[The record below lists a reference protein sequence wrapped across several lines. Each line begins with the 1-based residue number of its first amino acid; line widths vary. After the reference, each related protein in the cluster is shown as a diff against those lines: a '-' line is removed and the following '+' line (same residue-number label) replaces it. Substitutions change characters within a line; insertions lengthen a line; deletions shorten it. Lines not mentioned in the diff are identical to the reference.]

1 MTDYDEKP
9 QALRYRPTP
18 GGLLLNLTR
27 LIQVGVGL
35 FAVFVPAFLM
45 AQNPDSN
52 PAVQDSSFTCFIICG
67 IVAWV
72 LPMFKLCSSVPW
84 PVAPGPEALM
94 ALIAGMFSAISGI
107 CICIAR
113 NEMTE
118 NNFYIAMALNVLNT
132 TILFG
137 TPVIICSN
145 HAVRLFFT
153 GDTDLTTMQAFSNM
167 EARAKWAKD
176 EQKRMSEKA
185 KYVQKPRY
193 ELVETNDGNAFKM
206 AKKTGQTPESTP

>member
-1 MTDYDEKP
+1 MGMKEYDP
-9 QALRYRPTP
+9 PTCQYRPTP
-18 GGLLLNLTR
+18 GGLLLNITR
-27 LIQVGVGL
+27 LIQIGVGCM
-35 FAVFVPAFLM
+35 AVFIPTITM
-45 AQNPDSN
+45 AQDPNNN
-52 PAVQDSSFTCFIICG
+52 PAIQESSFTCFLICG
-67 IVAWV
+67 VVAWL
-72 LPMFKLCSSVPW
+72 LPLFKLITKVPW

-167 EARAKWAKD
+167 EARAKWAKG

-193 ELVETNDGNAFKM
+193 ELVETNDGNAFQM
-206 AKKTGQTPESTP
+206 EKKKLEEA